1 MCMYSML
8 GDDII
13 IQYGTAV
20 LHAIIFYP
28 PLFPEAWG
36 HNYDLNPGSDKV
48 PFLSRIQW
56 LVG

>member
-1 MCMYSML
+1 MYSMF